1 MRFAFTRLN
10 ELYGQSS
17 LKYSIFLLCHF
28 FYYFRAI
35 NLTVSFMRTVLFTGI
50 LLVLTVSAI
59 GQYKIDATLK
69 EHVANSTPGEL
80 LKIRIE
86 FQDKFDVSGEKNRLN
101 AAQTPVSERAKI
113 IINALV
119 LMANNTQNRVLS
131 FLKANG
137 YKVRCI
143 QQFWITNVLFCEAS
157 SDVIE
162 LLADFPEIKMV
173 YFENNRFELGDVV
186 LQEEHVDVRGP
197 GGTEPSIEACNVRP
211 LWDLGYTGRGRKVFV
226 YDTGVWPTHPAIAER
241 FMGNRTFMEESWYGY
256 YHFEPNGERNSHGT
270 HVLGTMVGLEESTSD
285 SIGIAMNAYWI
296 ANDHVGTSI
305 AVMPDLPY
313 LMAAYQWALNPD
325 GDLTTSDDIPDVIN
339 NSFRWYDG
347 ADQEQCEGIVVDL
360 MIAIEAAGVANI
372 YSGGN
377 HGPSNTTISAPQR
390 INVTEVN
397 TFSVGSIN
405 GNLPFPYPLSSFSS
419 LGPKQCPGSGSL
431 SIHPEVVAPGQN
443 VRSAW
448 AHDAY
453 NTISGTSMAS
463 PHVSGVTLLLKEAF
477 PFLSGEDILWAI
489 YLTAID
495 MGEPGEDNVYGMGM
509 IDAYAAFNFLAENH
523 SPVNPNQVDYDLAVE
538 TIEGVVMNGVY
549 CNNHFNLS
557 VKIENKGLQTIE
569 AFEITYGLIGST
581 MQTQNWSGALVPGQ
595 VISVDVGD
603 ITTDYDGLQEFQ
615 VVAQLVGVEET
626 YDLINNRRHLR
637 WNVRP
642 VLAIPF
648 IDEFEQGWN
657 SGLWTVY
664 NPDFLNTWR
673 TVVAPSNHVDNKA
686 AAIQLTNY
694 NPAGNQRD
702 ELQSPLF
709 LIPASGEVLC
719 DWNLSYR
726 KRSGISSHLD
736 TLYVLVQ
743 HGCNGTRDTLAVLA
757 GDNLAVITSP
767 FPNFIPQNES
777 DWRNF
782 EYDLSDYHES
792 EIQIVFQTVNRAGN
806 NLYIDNFRIYES
818 QNPPLSLG
826 TLLAPEIQVYPNPSK
841 ENFVFE
847 IKNVQLYASYQLT
860 IFNIL
865 GHKIEDIIMDSNRF
879 LLEFNHQP
887 PGVYLAVVQAGDNR
901 SVHRIVKY

>member
-1 MRFAFTRLN
+1 
-10 ELYGQSS
+10 
-17 LKYSIFLLCHF
+17 
-28 FYYFRAI
+28 
-35 NLTVSFMRTVLFTGI
+35 MRTI
-50 LLVLTVSAI
+50 LLSVMLTISFSVFS
-59 GQYKIDATLK
+59 QYKIDAALQEQISNATL
-69 EHVANSTPGEL
+69 GQL
-80 LKIRIE
+80 LKVRIE
-86 FQDKFDVSGEKNRLN
+86 FQDRFDVTNEKNRLN
-101 AAQTPVSERAKI
+101 ALRTPVVERAKLI
-113 IINALV
+113 LQGMEQTA
-119 LMANNTQNRVLS
+119 AQSQARVLD
-131 FLKANG
+131 FLHANFG
-137 YKVRCI
+137 KVTAV
-143 QQFWITNVLFCEAS
+143 QPFWIANVVFCEAT
-157 SDVIE
+157 SDVLIS
-162 LLADFPEIKMV
+162 LLDFPEIKMI

-186 LQEEHVDVRGP
+186 VQEEHVDLRGP
-197 GGTEPSIEACNVRP
+197 GGTEPSIEVCNVRP
-211 LWDLGYTGRGRKVFV
+211 LWEMGYTGRGTKVFV
-226 YDTGVWPTHPAIAER
+226 YDTGVWPTHPSISER
-241 FMGNRTFMEESWYGY
+241 FMGNRAFMEESWYGY

-270 HVLGTMVGLEESTSD
+270 HVLGTMVGLDKNTAD

-325 GDLTTSDDIPDVIN
+325 GDLTTTDDIPDVIN

-347 ADQEQCEGIVVDL
+347 ADQQQCEGIVVDL
-360 MIAIEAAGVANI
+360 MLAIEAAGVANI

-377 HGPSNTTISAPQR
+377 QGPSNSTISAPQR

-397 TFSVGSIN
+397 TFSVGSVN
-405 GNLPFPYPLSSFSS
+405 GNLPFPHPLSSFSS

-463 PHVSGVTLLLKEAF
+463 PHVSGVALLLKEAF

-509 IDAYAAFNFLAENH
+509 IDALAAFEFLAENH
-523 SPVNPNQVDYDLAVE
+523 TPINPNQVMHDLSVVS
-538 TIEGVVMNGVY
+538 IEGAAMNGVY
-549 CNNHFNLS
+549 CDNNFNLS
-557 VKIENKGLQTIE
+557 AKFENKGLQTIE
-569 AFEITYGLIGST
+569 AFEITYGLVGST
-581 MQTQNWSGALVPGQ
+581 MQTLNWTGTLAPGLVITVDLGALVTGF
-595 VISVDVGD
+595 
-603 ITTDYDGLQEFQ
+603 DGLQEFQ

-642 VLAIPF
+642 VLSIPF
-648 IDEFEQGWN
+648 IEEFEQGWN
-657 SGLWTVY
+657 SGLWSVH

-673 TVVAPSNHVDNKA
+673 TAVAPLHHENNQA
-686 AAIQLTNY
+686 AVIQLSNY

-709 LIPASGEVLC
+709 LIPASGEIIC
-719 DWNLSYR
+719 DWDLSYR
-726 KRSGISSHLD
+726 KRSSISSHQD

-743 HGCNGTRDTLAVLA
+743 HGCDGSRDTLAVLA

-767 FPNFIPQNES
+767 FPNFVPQNAS
-777 DWRNF
+777 DWRKF
-782 EYDLSDYHES
+782 EFDLSDYHGE
-792 EIQIVFQTVNRAGN
+792 EIQIIFQTVNRAGN

-818 QNPPLSLG
+818 LNPPLSLS
-826 TLLAPEIQVYPNPSK
+826 TFLMPEIQVYPNPSK

-847 IKNVQLYASYQLT
+847 LKNVQLYAPYVLT
-860 IFNIL
+860 IFNVF
-865 GHKIEDIIMDSNRF
+865 GQKIEEKTIDSNRY
-879 LLEFNHQP
+879 LLDFSRHP
-887 PGVYLAVVQAGDNR
+887 SGVYMVIFQVGENR
-901 SVHRIVKY
+901 SLHRIVKH